1 MKPVLVT
8 LPTFPTVPHP
18 QGLNHELFFK
28 SQSVNCGWRVRPSE
42 GRDHV
47 GRGGGVVVVVKEDEA
62 GVGRVGAGCPES
74 WAAEEEGGMLSL
86 PTQSP
91 LT

>member
-1 MKPVLVT
+1 MESETIRREGPR
-8 LPTFPTVPHP
+8 
-18 QGLNHELFFK
+18 GA
-28 SQSVNCGWRVRPSE
+28 GW
-42 GRDHV
+42 
-47 GRGGGVVVVVKEDEA
+47 GGVVVVKEDEA

>member
-1 MKPVLVT
+1 M
-8 LPTFPTVPHP
+8 
-18 QGLNHELFFK
+18 E
-28 SQSVNCGWRVRPSE
+28 SE
-42 GRDHV
+42 TIRREGP
-47 GRGGGVVVVVKEDEA
+47 RGAGGVVVVKEDEA

>member
-1 MKPVLVT
+1 M
-8 LPTFPTVPHP
+8 
-18 QGLNHELFFK
+18 E
-28 SQSVNCGWRVRPSE
+28 SE
-42 GRDHV
+42 TTRREGP
-47 GRGGGVVVVVKEDEA
+47 RGAGGVVVVVVVVKEDEA